1 MLQADALVPAAAAPP
16 RLSAERRL
24 AWGLFISLLFHA
36 LILSLQFGVPGMAL
50 QGARSAID
58 ITLARVLPP
67 VPAPPEPVVPDPAVP
82 DAPVAPAAPSSGM
95 RLVDPV
101 PKPIPAPPPRPKAVK
116 KDKPRK
122 APRVS
127 APLPKPE
134 VDTPTRVI
142 AQVDNP
148 DSEFVVPLPQPEE
161 ATRKTIDPVEAQH
174 GSEDVAD
181 AAQEES
187 PMPDLQLPA
196 LAKTDAVAED
206 LKKVADEER
215 QAAAVAREQAA
226 LAQQRIAQEQAER
239 QQQEQMAQQ
248 RLALERDERRKADEL
263 LAQQRIAQEILERQ
277 KMEARVAQQ
286 HRDAELAER
295 QKTEEL
301 IARQR
306 LAQEQAQRERIAQ
319 EQAARER
326 LAQEQ
331 AERQRLEEMAARKL
345 ADDRARQD
353 AARAREAAVASTA
366 APAGD
371 PFGAPDGQGGS
382 GRTKSPPGNY
392 GSDLANRVRDLS
404 KGLDL
409 LTGAP
414 PARPRPDDT
423 RESRRVVVDSAE
435 RDVPLRMYVESWR
448 QKIERNGGMNF
459 PKLIGE
465 RARID
470 PLVSVAV
477 RSDGSVEDVTIIRSS
492 GRQDTDDAV
501 RRIVR
506 INALYSKFPPNIAA
520 RYDVIE
526 IRRIWTFDQVLKL
539 IEEVR

>member
-1 MLQADALVPAAAAPP
+1 MLQAGALVPAVAAAP

-50 QGARSAID
+50 RGARSAID
-58 ITLARVLPP
+58 ITLAHALPP
-67 VPAPPEPVVPDPAVP
+67 VPTLPEPAVP
-82 DAPVAPAAPSSGM
+82 DPLVPETPVAATAPGSGM

-101 PKPIPAPPPRPKAVK
+101 ARAVPAPPRPKAVR

-122 APRVS
+122 ARRVS

-134 VDTPTRVI
+134 ADTPTRVI
-142 AQVDNP
+142 AQANNP

-161 ATRKTIDPVEAQH
+161 ASQKTIDPVEAQH
-174 GSEDVAD
+174 GGEDLAE
-181 AAQEES
+181 AAQEEA
-187 PMPDLQLPA
+187 PLPDLQLPT
-196 LAKTDAVAED
+196 LAETDAAADD
-206 LKKVADEER
+206 LKKAADEER
-215 QAAAVAREQAA
+215 LAAAAAREQAA
-226 LAQQRIAQEQAER
+226 LAQQRLAQEQAER
-239 QQQEQMAQQ
+239 QQQERLAQQ
-248 RLALERDERRKADEL
+248 RLAVELAERRKAEEL
-263 LAQQRIAQEILERQ
+263 LAQQRSAQEIIERR
-277 KMEARVAQQ
+277 KAEARVAQQ
-286 HRDAELAER
+286 RRDAALAER
-295 QKTEEL
+295 QNAEEL
-301 IARQR
+301 RARQ
-306 LAQEQAQRERIAQ
+306 
-319 EQAARER
+319 R

-331 AERQRLEEMAARKL
+331 AERQRLEELAARKL

-353 AARAREAAVASTA
+353 AVRAREAAVASTA

-371 PFGAPDGQGGS
+371 PFGVPDGQGGS

-392 GSDLANRVRDLS
+392 GSDLASRVRDLS

-414 PARPRPDDT
+414 PARARPDDA
-423 RESRRVVVDSAE
+423 RQSRRVVVDRAE

-477 RSDGSVEDVTIIRSS
+477 RSDGSIEDVTIVRSS

-539 IEEVR
+539 IEDVR

>member
-1 MLQADALVPAAAAPP
+1 MLQADALVPADAGAP

-24 AWGLFISLLFHA
+24 AWGLSISLLFHA
-36 LILSLQFGVPGMAL
+36 LMLSLQFGVPGMAL

-67 VPAPPEPVVPDPAVP
+67 VPTPPEPAVP
-82 DAPVAPAAPSSGM
+82 DPVVAETPVAPTAPGSGM

-101 PKPIPAPPPRPKAVK
+101 PRPVPAPPRPKAVR
-116 KDKPRK
+116 KDRPRK

-127 APLPKPE
+127 TPLPRPE
-134 VDTPTRVI
+134 ADTPTRVI
-142 AQVDNP
+142 AQASNP

-161 ATRKTIDPVEAQH
+161 AAQKTIDPVEAQH
-174 GSEDVAD
+174 GSDELAE
-181 AAQEES
+181 AAQEEA
-187 PMPDLQLPA
+187 PLPELQLPT
-196 LAKTDAVAED
+196 LARTDAAAED
-206 LKKVADEER
+206 LNKAADEER
-215 QAAAVAREQAA
+215 LAAATAREQAA
-226 LAQQRIAQEQAER
+226 LARQRLAQALAER
-239 QQQEQMAQQ
+239 QQQEQLAQQ
-248 RLALERDERRKADEL
+248 RLALELAERRKADEL
-263 LAQQRIAQEILERQ
+263 LAQQRSAQEIVERQ
-277 KMEARVAQQ
+277 KAEERVAQQ
-286 HRDAELAER
+286 RRDAELAER

-301 IARQR
+301 LARQR
-306 LAQEQAQRERIAQ
+306 LAQEQAERQ
-319 EQAARER
+319 R

-331 AERQRLEEMAARKL
+331 AERQRLEELAARKL

-371 PFGAPDGQGGS
+371 PFGAPDGQGGG
-382 GRTKSPPGNY
+382 GRTRSPPGNY

-414 PARPRPDDT
+414 PARPRPDDA
-423 RESRRVVVDSAE
+423 RQSRRVVVDSAE

-459 PKLIGE
+459 PKLIAE

-477 RSDGSVEDVTIIRSS
+477 RSDGSIEDVTIVRSS

-506 INALYSKFPPNIAA
+506 INALYSRFPPNIAA

>member
-1 MLQADALVPAAAAPP
+1 MLQAAALVPADAAAP

-24 AWGLFISLLFHA
+24 AWGLSISLLFHG
-36 LILSLQFGVPGMAL
+36 LMLSLQFGVPGMAL

-58 ITLARVLPP
+58 ITLADVLPP
-67 VPAPPEPVVPDPAVP
+67 VPTPPEPAVP
-82 DAPVAPAAPSSGM
+82 DPVLPETPVVPTAPMSGM

-101 PKPIPAPPPRPKAVK
+101 AKPVAAPPRPKAVR

-134 VDTPTRVI
+134 ADTPTRVI
-142 AQVDNP
+142 AQASNP

-161 ATRKTIDPVEAQH
+161 AAQKTIDPVEAQH
-174 GSEDVAD
+174 GSEELAE
-181 AAQEES
+181 AAQEEA
-187 PMPDLQLPA
+187 PMPELQLPT
-196 LAKTDAVAED
+196 LARTDAAAED
-206 LKKVADEER
+206 LKKAADEER
-215 QAAAVAREQAA
+215 LAAATAREQAA
-226 LAQQRIAQEQAER
+226 LAQQRLAQEQAER
-239 QQQEQMAQQ
+239 QQQDQLAQQ
-248 RLALERDERRKADEL
+248 RLALELAERRKAEEL
-263 LAQQRIAQEILERQ
+263 LAQQR
-277 KMEARVAQQ
+277 
-286 HRDAELAER
+286 RDAELAER
-295 QKTEEL
+295 QKTEQL
-301 IARQR
+301 LARQ
-306 LAQEQAQRERIAQ
+306 
-319 EQAARER
+319 R

-331 AERQRLEEMAARKL
+331 AERQRLEELAERKL
-345 ADDRARQD
+345 ADDRARQQ

-382 GRTKSPPGNY
+382 GRTKTPPGNY

-414 PARPRPDDT
+414 PARPRPDDA
-423 RESRRVVVDSAE
+423 RQSRRVVVDSAE

-448 QKIERNGGMNF
+448 QKIERNGGLNF

-477 RSDGSVEDVTIIRSS
+477 RSDGSIEDVTIVRSS
-492 GRQDTDDAV
+492 GRQDTDEAV